1 MNPAKTHMVYLGLGT
16 NLGDKQKNLNDAIR
30 MLGNQVGEVE
40 KVSSVIET
48 EPEGFKS
55 DNMFLNAVVK
65 VRTTLSP
72 FEILDITQDVEKSLG
87 RKEKSSNGIYHDRV
101 IDIDILLYDDINIST
116 PRLVIPHPRMAQRE
130 FVMTPLAEI
139 L

>member
-30 MLGNQVGEVE
+30 MLENLVGEVE

-65 VRTTLSP
+65 VRTALSP
-72 FEILDITQDVEKSLG
+72 FEILDITQYVEKSLG

-116 PRLVIPHPRMAQRE
+116 PRLVIPHPRMTQRE
-130 FVMTPLAEI
+130 FVMTPLTEI

>member
-1 MNPAKTHMVYLGLGT
+1 MNPANTHMVYLGLGT

-65 VRTTLSP
+65 VRTALSP

-87 RKEKSSNGIYHDRV
+87 RKEKSSNCIYHDRV

-116 PRLVIPHPRMAQRE
+116 PRLVIPHPRMTQRE

>member
-55 DNMFLNAVVK
+55 DNLFLNAVVK
-65 VRTTLSP
+65 VRTALSP

-130 FVMTPLAEI
+130 FVMTPLTEI

>member
-1 MNPAKTHMVYLGLGT
+1 MNPAHTHMVYLGLGT

-30 MLGNQVGEVE
+30 MLENLVGEVE

-65 VRTTLSP
+65 VRTALSP
-72 FEILDITQDVEKSLG
+72 FELLDITQDVEKSLG

-130 FVMTPLAEI
+130 FVMTPLTEI

>member
-1 MNPAKTHMVYLGLGT
+1 MNPANTHMVYLGLGT
-16 NLGDKQKNLNDAIR
+16 NLGDKRKNLNDAIR
-30 MLGNQVGEVE
+30 MLENLVGEVE

-65 VRTTLSP
+65 VRTALSP

-116 PRLVIPHPRMAQRE
+116 PRLVIPHPRMTQRE

>member
-1 MNPAKTHMVYLGLGT
+1 MVYLGLGT

-30 MLGNQVGEVE
+30 MLENLVGEVE

-65 VRTTLSP
+65 VRTALSP

-116 PRLVIPHPRMAQRE
+116 PRLVIPHPRMTQRE

>member
-1 MNPAKTHMVYLGLGT
+1 MNPANTHMVYLGLGT
-16 NLGDKQKNLNDAIR
+16 NLGDKRKNLNDAIR
-30 MLGNQVGEVE
+30 MLENLVGEVE

-55 DNMFLNAVVK
+55 DNMFLNTVVK
-65 VRTTLSP
+65 VRTALSP
-72 FEILDITQDVEKSLG
+72 FELLDITQDVEKSLG

-130 FVMTPLAEI
+130 FVMTPLTEI

>member
-1 MNPAKTHMVYLGLGT
+1 MVYLGLGT

-30 MLGNQVGEVE
+30 MLENQVGEVE

-48 EPEGFKS
+48 EPEGFRS

-65 VRTTLSP
+65 VRTALSP
-72 FEILDITQDVEKSLG
+72 FELLDITQDMEKSLG

-101 IDIDILLYDDINIST
+101 IDIDILLYDDISIST

>member
-16 NLGDKQKNLNDAIR
+16 NLGDKRKNLNDAIR
-30 MLGNQVGEVE
+30 MLENLVGEVE

-65 VRTTLSP
+65 VRTALSP
-72 FEILDITQDVEKSLG
+72 FELLDITQDVEKSLG

-116 PRLVIPHPRMAQRE
+116 PRLVIPHQRMAQRE
-130 FVMTPLAEI
+130 FVMTPLTEI

>member
-1 MNPAKTHMVYLGLGT
+1 MVYLGLGT

-30 MLGNQVGEVE
+30 MLENQVGEVE

-65 VRTTLSP
+65 VRTALSP
-72 FEILDITQDVEKSLG
+72 FELLDITQDVEKSLG

-101 IDIDILLYDDINIST
+101 IDIDILLYDDISIST

>member
-48 EPEGFKS
+48 EPEGFRS

-65 VRTTLSP
+65 VRTALSP

-130 FVMTPLAEI
+130 FVMTPLTEI

>member
-1 MNPAKTHMVYLGLGT
+1 MNPANTHMVYLGLGT

-30 MLGNQVGEVE
+30 MLENQVGEVE

-48 EPEGFKS
+48 EPEGFRS

-65 VRTTLSP
+65 VRTALSP
-72 FEILDITQDVEKSLG
+72 FELLDITQDVEKSLG

>member
-16 NLGDKQKNLNDAIR
+16 NLGDKRKNLNDAIR
-30 MLGNQVGEVE
+30 MLENLVGEVE

-65 VRTTLSP
+65 VRTALSP
-72 FEILDITQDVEKSLG
+72 FELLDITQDVEKSLG

-116 PRLVIPHPRMAQRE
+116 PRLVIPHPRMTQRE
-130 FVMTPLAEI
+130 FVMAPLTEI

>member
-1 MNPAKTHMVYLGLGT
+1 MNPANTHMVYLGLGT
-16 NLGDKQKNLNDAIR
+16 NLGDKRKNLNDAIR
-30 MLGNQVGEVE
+30 MLKNLVGEVE

-65 VRTTLSP
+65 VRTALSP
-72 FEILDITQDVEKSLG
+72 FELLDITQDVEKSLG
-87 RKEKSSNGIYHDRV
+87 RKEKSSNGIYHDRI

-130 FVMTPLAEI
+130 FVMTPLTEI

>member
-16 NLGDKQKNLNDAIR
+16 NLGDKRKNLNDAIR

-72 FEILDITQDVEKSLG
+72 FELLDITQDVEKSLG

-116 PRLVIPHPRMAQRE
+116 PRLVIPHPRMTQRE

>member
-30 MLGNQVGEVE
+30 MLENLVGEVE

-65 VRTTLSP
+65 VRTALSP

>member
-1 MNPAKTHMVYLGLGT
+1 MVYLGLGT

-30 MLGNQVGEVE
+30 MLENQVGEVE

-65 VRTTLSP
+65 VRTALSP
-72 FEILDITQDVEKSLG
+72 FELLDITQDVEKSLG

-130 FVMTPLAEI
+130 FVMTPLTE
-139 L
+139 LL

>member
-1 MNPAKTHMVYLGLGT
+1 MNPANTHMVYLGLGT

-48 EPEGFKS
+48 EPEGFRS

-65 VRTTLSP
+65 VRTALSP
-72 FEILDITQDVEKSLG
+72 FELLDITQDVEKSLG

-116 PRLVIPHPRMAQRE
+116 PRLVIPHPRMTQRE

>member
-16 NLGDKQKNLNDAIR
+16 NLGDKRKNLNDAIR
-30 MLGNQVGEVE
+30 MLENQVGEVE

-65 VRTTLSP
+65 VRTALSP
-72 FEILDITQDVEKSLG
+72 FELLDITQDVEKSLG

-116 PRLVIPHPRMAQRE
+116 PRLVIPHPRMTQRE
-130 FVMTPLAEI
+130 FVMTPLTEI

>member
-1 MNPAKTHMVYLGLGT
+1 MNLANTHMVYLGLGT
-16 NLGDKQKNLNDAIR
+16 NLGDKQKNMNDAIR
-30 MLGNQVGEVE
+30 MLENLVGEVE

-55 DNMFLNAVVK
+55 DNLFLNAVVK
-65 VRTTLSP
+65 VRTALSP
-72 FEILDITQDVEKSLG
+72 FELLDITQDVEKSLG

>member
-16 NLGDKQKNLNDAIR
+16 NLGDKRKNLNDAIR
-30 MLGNQVGEVE
+30 MLENLVGEVE

-55 DNMFLNAVVK
+55 DNLFLNAVVK
-65 VRTTLSP
+65 VRTALSP

-101 IDIDILLYDDINIST
+101 IDIDILLYDDIKIST

-130 FVMTPLAEI
+130 FVMTPLTEI

>member
-1 MNPAKTHMVYLGLGT
+1 MVYLGLGT
-16 NLGDKQKNLNDAIR
+16 NLGDKRKNLNDAIR
-30 MLGNQVGEVE
+30 MLENQVGEVE

-72 FEILDITQDVEKSLG
+72 FELLDITQDVEKSLG

-116 PRLVIPHPRMAQRE
+116 PRLVIPHPRMTQRE

>member
-1 MNPAKTHMVYLGLGT
+1 MNPANTHMVYLGLGT

-30 MLGNQVGEVE
+30 MLENLVGEVE

-65 VRTTLSP
+65 VRTSLSP

-116 PRLVIPHPRMAQRE
+116 PRLVIPHPRMTQRE

>member
-1 MNPAKTHMVYLGLGT
+1 MNPANTHMVYLGLGT

-48 EPEGFKS
+48 ESEGFKS

-72 FEILDITQDVEKSLG
+72 FELLDITQDVEKSLG

-130 FVMTPLAEI
+130 FVMTPLTEI

>member
-1 MNPAKTHMVYLGLGT
+1 MNPANTHMVYLGLGT

-30 MLGNQVGEVE
+30 MLENQVGEVE

-65 VRTTLSP
+65 VRTALSP

-116 PRLVIPHPRMAQRE
+116 PRLVIPHPRITQRE

>member
-1 MNPAKTHMVYLGLGT
+1 MNPANTHMVYLGLGT
-16 NLGDKQKNLNDAIR
+16 NLGDKQKNMNDTIR
-30 MLGNQVGEVE
+30 MLENLVGEVE

-65 VRTTLSP
+65 VRTALSP

-130 FVMTPLAEI
+130 FVMTPLTEI

>member
-1 MNPAKTHMVYLGLGT
+1 MNPAHTHMVYLGLGT

-30 MLGNQVGEVE
+30 MLENLVGEVE

-65 VRTTLSP
+65 VRTALSP

-116 PRLVIPHPRMAQRE
+116 PRLVIPHPRMTQRE

>member
-1 MNPAKTHMVYLGLGT
+1 MNPANTHMVYLGLGT
-16 NLGDKQKNLNDAIR
+16 NLGDKRKNLNDAIR
-30 MLGNQVGEVE
+30 MLENQVGEVE

-65 VRTTLSP
+65 VRTALSP
-72 FEILDITQDVEKSLG
+72 FELLDITQDVEKSLG

>member
-1 MNPAKTHMVYLGLGT
+1 MNPANTHMVYLGLGT

-30 MLGNQVGEVE
+30 MLENQVGEVE

-65 VRTTLSP
+65 VRTALSP
-72 FEILDITQDVEKSLG
+72 FELLDITQDVEKSLG

-116 PRLVIPHPRMAQRE
+116 PRLVIPHPRMTQRE
-130 FVMTPLAEI
+130 FVMTPLTEI

>member
-1 MNPAKTHMVYLGLGT
+1 MNPANTHMVYLGLGT
-16 NLGDKQKNLNDAIR
+16 NLGDKRKNLNDAIR

-65 VRTTLSP
+65 VRTALSP

>member
-16 NLGDKQKNLNDAIR
+16 NLGDKRKNLNDAIR
-30 MLGNQVGEVE
+30 MLENQVGEVE

-65 VRTTLSP
+65 VRTALSP

>member
-1 MNPAKTHMVYLGLGT
+1 MNPANTHMVYLGLGT
-16 NLGDKQKNLNDAIR
+16 NLGDKRKNLNDAIR
-30 MLGNQVGEVE
+30 MLENQVGEVE

-65 VRTTLSP
+65 VRTALSP
-72 FEILDITQDVEKSLG
+72 FEILNITQDVEKSLG

-116 PRLVIPHPRMAQRE
+116 PRLVIPHPRMTQRE
-130 FVMTPLAEI
+130 FVMTPLTEI

>member
-1 MNPAKTHMVYLGLGT
+1 MVYLGLGT

-30 MLGNQVGEVE
+30 MLENLVGEVE

-65 VRTTLSP
+65 VRTALSP
-72 FEILDITQDVEKSLG
+72 FELLDITQDVEKSLG

>member
-16 NLGDKQKNLNDAIR
+16 NLGDKRKNLNDAIR
-30 MLGNQVGEVE
+30 MLENLVGEVE

-48 EPEGFKS
+48 EPEGFMS

-65 VRTTLSP
+65 VRTALSP

-130 FVMTPLAEI
+130 FVMTPLTEI

>member
-16 NLGDKQKNLNDAIR
+16 NLGDKRKNLNDAIR
-30 MLGNQVGEVE
+30 MLENQVGEVE

-65 VRTTLSP
+65 VRTALSP
-72 FEILDITQDVEKSLG
+72 FELLDITQDVEKSLG

-130 FVMTPLAEI
+130 FVMTPLTEI

>member
-1 MNPAKTHMVYLGLGT
+1 MVYLGLGT

-30 MLGNQVGEVE
+30 MLENQVGEVE

-48 EPEGFKS
+48 EPEGFRS

-72 FEILDITQDVEKSLG
+72 FELLDITQDVEKSLG

-116 PRLVIPHPRMAQRE
+116 PRLVIPHPRMTQRE

>member
-1 MNPAKTHMVYLGLGT
+1 MNLANTHMVYLGLGT
-16 NLGDKQKNLNDAIR
+16 NLGDKRKNLNDAIR
-30 MLGNQVGEVE
+30 MLENLVGEVE

-65 VRTTLSP
+65 VRTALSP
-72 FEILDITQDVEKSLG
+72 FELLDITQDVEKSLG

>member
-1 MNPAKTHMVYLGLGT
+1 MNPANTHMVYLGLGT

-30 MLGNQVGEVE
+30 MLENLVGEVE

-72 FEILDITQDVEKSLG
+72 FELLDITQDVEKSLG

-116 PRLVIPHPRMAQRE
+116 PRLVIPHPRMTQRE
-130 FVMTPLAEI
+130 FVMAPLTEI

>member
-1 MNPAKTHMVYLGLGT
+1 MNPANTHMVYLGLGT
-16 NLGDKQKNLNDAIR
+16 NLGDKRKNLNDAIR

-65 VRTTLSP
+65 VRTALSP

-116 PRLVIPHPRMAQRE
+116 PRLVIPHPRMTQRE